1 MEHMNQENH
10 SQEASVE
17 TQQTPK
23 FSVGIDLGTTHCV
36 MSFVDTHDEDT
47 RVEVM
52 PIPQLTAPGTVETRS
67 QLGSFLYQ
75 PHEHEMNPQS
85 RVLPWSSEPKAL
97 VGAIARNLGSKTPIR
112 LVASAKSW
120 LCHAGV
126 NRRDAF
132 LPAGSP
138 EEVEKVS
145 PLRATELY
153 LEHLKDAW
161 NHTNPN
167 HNLADQDVTITV
179 PASFDPA
186 ARDLTAE
193 AARNVGFVHL
203 TLLEEPQA
211 ALYNWIDNS
220 NDKWRDEVEV
230 GDIVLVVDI
239 GGGTTDLSLVE
250 VTEDNGNLTLNRI
263 AVGEHILLGGDNMD
277 LALAYRL
284 KMKLAQEGKE
294 LQPWQVQAMTHACRD
309 AKEALL
315 NDSELQSV
323 PIVVPSRGSKLLGAT
338 LKTELTQEEVQQ
350 TLVDG
355 FFPQVAITD
364 HPVQRNRGALTQ
376 MGLPYAQDAG
386 ITRHIAAFLS
396 KQANALSA
404 SGNGAE
410 AAAQDFNPFANMPG
424 MPGADATQSADFIKP
439 TAILFNGGVL
449 KSKLLATRL
458 EDTINEWLIEADAE
472 MAKRLTG
479 VDLDL
484 AVASGAAYY
493 GSVRRGQGVRI
504 RGGIASAYYVGI
516 ESAMP
521 AIPGMAP
528 PMEALCVAPFGMEEG
543 SSVDVPSQEFG
554 LIIGQPVNFQ
564 FFGSTV
570 RRDDLAGTHLDYWA
584 PEELEQLPEIQVTLP
599 VSEGRREGEVVP
611 VTLASRVTE
620 LGTLY
625 LEAIAADNGQ
635 KWHVEFDVRED
646 AKSNSNEEE

>member
-1 MEHMNQENH
+1 MEHQNNQ
-10 SQEASVE
+10 
-17 TQQTPK
+17 QQHTESNAPK

-36 MSFVDTHDEDT
+36 LSYVDTHVEDA

-52 PIPQLTAPGTVETRS
+52 AVPQLTAPGTVETRS

-75 PHEHEMNPQS
+75 PHEHEMNPAS
-85 RVLPWSSEPKAL
+85 RVLPWSSEPTAL
-97 VGAIARNLGSKTPIR
+97 VGAIARNLGAKTPIR
-112 LVASAKSW
+112 LIASAKSW
-120 LCHAGV
+120 LCHGGV

-145 PLRATELY
+145 PLRTTELY
-153 LEHLKDAW
+153 LEHLKQAW
-161 NHTNPN
+161 DHTNPN
-167 HNLADQDVTITV
+167 NPLADQDVTITV

-220 NDKWRDEVEV
+220 NDKWRDEVSI

-250 VTEDNGNLTLNRI
+250 VTEEEGNLTLNRI

-338 LKTELTQEEVQQ
+338 LKTELTQQEVQQ

-355 FFPQVAITD
+355 FFPKVAVSE

-386 ITRHIAAFLS
+386 ITRHIAAFLT
-396 KQANALSA
+396 KQANALSG
-404 SGNGAE
+404 SE
-410 AAAQDFNPFANMPG
+410 IEQEYNPFANMPG
-424 MPGADATQSADFIKP
+424 MPSGETAQSCDFIKP

-449 KSKLLATRL
+449 KSTLLANRL
-458 EDTINEWLIEADAE
+458 EETLNEWLIDADSE

-484 AVASGAAYY
+484 AVASGASYY
-493 GSVRRGQGVRI
+493 GSVRRGEGVRI
-504 RGGIASAYYVGI
+504 RGGVASSYYVGI

-543 SSVDVPSQEFG
+543 SSADVPSQEFG

-570 RRDDLAGTHLDYWA
+570 RRDDIAGTHLDHWA
-584 PEELEQLPEIQVTLP
+584 PEELDELPEIQVTLP

-646 AKSNSNEEE
+646 ASSNSEQA

>member
-1 MEHMNQENH
+1 MEHMNQENL
-10 SQEASVE
+10 SQETAQE
-17 TQQTPK
+17 QQSPK

-36 MSFVDTHDEDT
+36 MSYVDTQDEDA
-47 RVEVM
+47 RVQVM

-161 NHTNPN
+161 NHANPN
-167 HNLADQDVTITV
+167 HKLADQDVTITV

-250 VTEDNGNLTLNRI
+250 VTEDEGNLTLNRI

-338 LKTELTQEEVQQ
+338 LKTELTQQEVQQ

-396 KQANALSA
+396 KQANALST
-404 SGNGAE
+404 SGNGVE
-410 AAAQDFNPFANMPG
+410 AAQDFNPFANMPG
-424 MPGADATQSADFIKP
+424 MPGADAAQSADFIKP

-458 EDTINEWLIEADAE
+458 EATINEWLIEADAE

-584 PEELEQLPEIQVTLP
+584 PEEFEELPEIQVTLP

-646 AKSNSNEEE
+646 AKSDSNEEQ

>member
-1 MEHMNQENH
+1 MEHMNQENL
-10 SQEASVE
+10 SQETAQE
-17 TQQTPK
+17 QQSPK

-36 MSFVDTHDEDT
+36 MSYVDTQDEDA
-47 RVEVM
+47 RVQVM

-161 NHTNPN
+161 NHANPN

-250 VTEDNGNLTLNRI
+250 VTEDEGNLTLNRI

-309 AKEALL
+309 AKEELL

-396 KQANALSA
+396 KQAHAQSGGESA
-404 SGNGAE
+404 Q
-410 AAAQDFNPFANMPG
+410 AQDFNPFANMPG
-424 MPGADATQSADFIKP
+424 MPGADAAQSADFIKP

-458 EDTINEWLIEADAE
+458 EDTINEWLLEADAE

-584 PEELEQLPEIQVTLP
+584 PEELEELPEIQVTLP

-611 VTLASRVTE
+611 VTLASRATE

-646 AKSNSNEEE
+646 AKSDSNEEQ

>member
-36 MSFVDTHDEDT
+36 MSFVDTHDEDA

-250 VTEDNGNLTLNRI
+250 VTEDDGNLTLNRI

-424 MPGADATQSADFIKP
+424 MPGADAAQSANFIKP

-458 EDTINEWLIEADAE
+458 EDTINEWLIETDAE

-584 PEELEQLPEIQVTLP
+584 PEELEELPEIQVTLP